1 MRVVPPA
8 AGRPPFVMSAFD
20 ADILAFITRCID
32 SVETLDVLLLLRR
45 SPDTFWAP
53 AAVARQLGIEPETA
67 ANRLASLHSRGL
79 LDRAAATSA
88 FRFAPIEAADNAL
101 IDRLESL
108 YRDRRAAVL
117 GVIRSRGGLAGEEN
131 GDGVRA

>member
-1 MRVVPPA
+1 
-8 AGRPPFVMSAFD
+8 MSAFD

-53 AAVARQLGIEPETA
+53 AAVARQLGINAETA
-67 ANRLASLHSRGL
+67 ANKLAGLHSRGL
-79 LDRAAATSA
+79 LARAAATSA
-88 FRFAPIEAADNAL
+88 FRFAPSETGDNAL
-101 IDRLESL
+101 IGRLETL
-108 YRDRRAAVL
+108 CHDCRPAVL